1 MKNQG
6 TEKSPQKPESPR
18 RRKKFMHKTPLEAK
32 LRARLSTQKGN
43 VRKNYIKSNDRL
55 TLVLKLNRDHYII
68 PG

>member
-43 VRKNYIKSNDRL
+43 VRKNYIKS
-55 TLVLKLNRDHYII
+55 K
-68 PG
+68 